1 MENIMLDPNQ
11 VVKKEEGREDTVWYD
26 VTAQPFDLYGYDR
39 GENDLLSCRIPEKA
53 AERISRGIHK
63 TRAYGVGGRVRFGT
77 DSPYILLRVEFGEG
91 VMTTITSFCTSY
103 GFDLY
108 TCDESGQESF
118 RHLFRVPDGFD
129 QKTYIS
135 SYDSHNHSG
144 FMYYTLNV
152 SRNAEVKKIYIGLK
166 ENSKLTKGVP
176 YVNAKPIIYYGS
188 SITFGSGSSRP
199 GNTYQGFISQKYN
212 LDYVNLGFAGKAK
225 GEPEMAEYIA
235 GREMEAFVCDYDHNA
250 KRAEH
255 LRNTHYRFYEIIREK
270 HPTLPYIMISGPDTR
285 RNFDPTE
292 FDSWEDRRAVIIE
305 SYERA
310 KAAGD
315 ENVYFID
322 GETLLAGDHVMSCTV
337 DGGHPNDLGY
347 YRMAKVIGDHL
358 EKILK
363 L

>member
-1 MENIMLDPNQ
+1 MENIMYDPNQ

-26 VTAQPFDLYGYDR
+26 VTEQPFDLYGYDR

-53 AERISRGIHK
+53 AERISRGIYK

-77 DSPYILLRVEFGEG
+77 DSPYILIRVEFGEG
-91 VMTTITSFCTSY
+91 VVTTITSFCTSY

-108 TCDESGQESF
+108 ACDESGKESF

-129 QKTYIS
+129 KKTYIS
-135 SYDSHNHSG
+135 SYDAHIYSG
-144 FMYYTLNV
+144 FTYYTLNI

-166 ENSKLTKGVP
+166 EGSKLTKGIP
-176 YVNAKPIIYYGS
+176 YVNPKPVIYYGS
-188 SITFGSGSSRP
+188 SITCGSGSSRP

-250 KRAEH
+250 KRIEH

-270 HPTLPYIMISGPDTR
+270 QPDIPYIMISRPDFVS
-285 RNFDPTE
+285 NNSPDA
-292 FDSWEDRRAVIIE
+292 FDSCEEMRDVIIE
-305 SYERA
+305 SYEKA

-315 ENVYFID
+315 KNVYFID
-322 GETLLAGDHVMSCTV
+322 GETLLAGDHIMSCTV
-337 DGGHPNDLGY
+337 DGRHPNDLGY
-347 YRMAKVIGDHL
+347 YRMAKVIGGHL
-358 EKILK
+358 EKVLN